1 MQSLTCIFYI
11 KQRKF
16 KMSWGIH
23 FFSQDFEQDDSMSY
37 KQQKKQIIQLG
48 DCLDLFTKEEQ
59 LGENDLWFV

>member
-1 MQSLTCIFYI
+1 
-11 KQRKF
+11 
-16 KMSWGIH
+16 MSWCIH

-37 KQQKKQIIQLG
+37 KQQKKQVIQLG